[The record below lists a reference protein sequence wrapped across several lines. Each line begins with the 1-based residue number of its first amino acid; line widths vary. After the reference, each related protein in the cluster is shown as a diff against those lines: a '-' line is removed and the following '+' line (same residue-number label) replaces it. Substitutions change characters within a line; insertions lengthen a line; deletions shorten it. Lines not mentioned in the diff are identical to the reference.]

1 MKKLIEFK
9 KQRELGEIISDTF
22 AFIREEFNPFLKTVL
37 QISGPYLILFLIS
50 MSFYIYTSGD
60 LFNFKIGEDF
70 SNISSLPLMFGSLLL
85 FMITGVLAYVFANSA
100 VLHYIKSYIENEGN
114 VNLEEVKNNVKQTLW
129 GFLGL
134 GILKWMTLIFAIVLC
149 FLPVLYA
156 MVPMYVIFSIYIFE
170 NKDATDSYSFSF
182 TLINSDFWMT
192 LFTIIILGFIV
203 MTASY
208 VFSLPAAIYS
218 IIKMGIFSGEMDP
231 ESMMDFVDPVYIL
244 LNIFSYL
251 FKFLLN
257 LILTVSS
264 AFIYFNLNE
273 KLNFTGTYERI
284 QSLGKKED

>member
-1 MKKLIEFK
+1 MKKLIKFK